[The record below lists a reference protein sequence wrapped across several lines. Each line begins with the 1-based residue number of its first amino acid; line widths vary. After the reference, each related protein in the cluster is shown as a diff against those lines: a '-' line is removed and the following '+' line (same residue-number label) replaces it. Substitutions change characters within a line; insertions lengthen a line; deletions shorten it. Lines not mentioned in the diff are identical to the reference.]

1 MRSPITNAGC
11 VKSQCA
17 QASTAA
23 SGRRWRQ
30 RTPVLGSAPTT
41 TPWAASFGCGVL
53 RQRLAAVVVDRYCA
67 SVARTQLTAESVV
80 DGRVPQALALSPDG
94 KWVAYVV
101 APVGRAGDH
110 PVSEVWVAA
119 VDGTGSPRRLT
130 SGEAYDSAPRWA
142 GDSLLV
148 YFLSDRAERGT
159 AQLHR
164 VGLVDGVVEAVTCWA
179 GGVSG
184 HLPLADPDL
193 VVVIA
198 ADEPSA
204 EDERRVRER
213 DDARVW
219 GERVRP
225 DRLRLLDVRS
235 REIRT
240 LDAFGDRHVVEV
252 VQRPDD
258 GILAVLTWST
268 PDVDPGLVEPGLHL
282 LDPDSGVTRDLGS
295 AAADASSLVWWPAD
309 DGWHLAYV
317 AKAPPALVGGHAVL
331 DVAVPVNEPA
341 GEHRNLTAGTTVCP
355 SNLVQVDAGLPLVL
369 VADGLDTAIHRLD
382 PVGPTL
388 VEVSRVDGLATS
400 LTTSRHGDAVAAVVS
415 TSYEPGNVHAG
426 PTCGPLTRLTDLRPE
441 LRDIRWGVQERLSY
455 EASDGLTL
463 DGLLILPAGRSHKD
477 GPFPLVTLVHGGPYE
492 RHADR
497 LMLGWHPSGQWLAT
511 AGYAVFLPN
520 PRGGQGHGHDF
531 AVRVAGAVGLDE
543 WTDICAGIDLLI
555 ADGVADPDRLG
566 IGGWSHGGFMAAWA
580 VGQTDRFKAAVM
592 GAGISDWGMLAA
604 TGEQG
609 PFEAALGGSSGW
621 EGTGPH
627 RHDLLSPISY
637 ASNIRTPVLI
647 LHGENDTNVP
657 VSQAEFFHRALRR
670 FGAEHKY
677 VVYPREN
684 HSIRE
689 RNHQLDVLRRTRAW
703 FDRWLG

>member
-1 MRSPITNAGC
+1 MAH
-11 VKSQCA
+11 
-17 QASTAA
+17 
-23 SGRRWRQ
+23 
-30 RTPVLGSAPTT
+30 
-41 TPWAASFGCGVL
+41 
-53 RQRLAAVVVDRYCA
+53 
-67 SVARTQLTAESVV
+67 TQLTAELVV
-80 DGRVPQALALSPDG
+80 DGRAPRTPALSPDG
-94 KWVAYVV
+94 RWVAYVV
-101 APVGRAGDH
+101 APGGQAGDH
-110 PVSEVWVAA
+110 PVSELWVAA
-119 VDGTGSPRRLT
+119 ADGTGSPRRLT
-130 SGEAYDSAPRWA
+130 SGEAHDSAPRWA
-142 GDSLLV
+142 ADSVVV

-159 AQLHR
+159 AQVHR
-164 VGLVDGVVEAVTCWA
+164 VGLVDGVVQALTSWS

-204 EDERRVRER
+204 EDERRARER

-235 REIRT
+235 REVRT
-240 LDAFGDRHVVEV
+240 PDGFGNRHVVEV
-252 VQRPDD
+252 ARRPDD
-258 GILAVLTWST
+258 GTLAVLTWST
-268 PDVDPGLVEPGLHL
+268 PDVDPGLVDPGLHL
-282 LDPDSGVTRDLGS
+282 LDPDGGGTRDLGP
-295 AAADASSLVWWPAD
+295 AAADASSLVWWSAD

-317 AKAPPALVGGHAVL
+317 AKTPPTLVGGHAVL
-331 DVAVPVNEPA
+331 DVAVPVSGPVS
-341 GEHRNLTAGTTVCP
+341 EHRNLTAGLTCCP
-355 SNLVQVDAGLPLVL
+355 IHLVQVDTGPPLAL

-382 PVGPTL
+382 PVGPDF
-388 VEVSRVDGLATS
+388 VEVYRVDGLAMS
-400 LTTSRHGDAVAAVVS
+400 LTANRHGDAVAAVLS
-415 TSYEPGNVHAG
+415 TSYEPQNVHAG
-426 PTCGPLTRLTDLRPE
+426 PTSGPLTRLTDLRPE

-463 DGLLILPAGRSHKD
+463 DGLLILPAGRSRED
-477 GPFPLVTLVHGGPYE
+477 GPFPLVTLVHGGPYD
-492 RHADR
+492 RHDDR
-497 LMLGWHPSGQWLAT
+497 LKLGWFPSGQGLAT

-520 PRGGQGHGHDF
+520 PRGGRGHGHDF
-531 AVRVAGAVGLDE
+531 AIRVAGAVGAEE
-543 WTDICAGIDLLI
+543 WTDICAGIDLLV

-604 TGEQG
+604 TGEEG
-609 PFEAALGGSSGW
+609 PFESALGGSSGW

-627 RHDLLSPISY
+627 RHDRLSPISY
-637 ASNIRTPVLI
+637 ASGVRTPVLI
-647 LHGENDTNVP
+647 LHGEDDTNVP

-670 FGAEHKY
+670 FGVEHTY
-677 VVYPREN
+677 VVYPREG
-684 HSIRE
+684 HRIRE

>member
-1 MRSPITNAGC
+1 MT
-11 VKSQCA
+11 
-17 QASTAA
+17 
-23 SGRRWRQ
+23 
-30 RTPVLGSAPTT
+30 
-41 TPWAASFGCGVL
+41 
-53 RQRLAAVVVDRYCA
+53 
-67 SVARTQLTAESVV
+67 RTQLTAELVV

-94 KWVAYVV
+94 RWVAYVV

-110 PVSEVWVAA
+110 PVGELWVAA
-119 VDGTGSPRRLT
+119 TDGGGAPRRLT
-130 SGEAYDSAPRWA
+130 SGEAHDSAPRWDA
-142 GDSLLV
+142 DSSLV

-164 VGLVDGVVEAVTCWA
+164 VRLVDGVVEAVTSWS

-198 ADEPSA
+198 ADEPST
-204 EDERRVRER
+204 EDERRRRER

-225 DRLRLLDVRS
+225 DRLRLLDVRR

-240 LDAFGDRHVVEV
+240 PDGFGDRHVVEV
-252 VQRPDD
+252 TQRPDD
-258 GILAVLTWST
+258 GMLAVLTWST
-268 PDVDPGLVEPGLHL
+268 PEVDPGLVEPALHL
-282 LDPDSGVTRDLGS
+282 FDPDRGRTRDLGP
-295 AAADASSLVWWPAD
+295 AAADASSLVWWSAD

-317 AKAPPALVGGHAVL
+317 AKTPPILVGGHAVL
-331 DVAVPVNEPA
+331 DVTVPVGGPV
-341 GEHRNLTAGTTVCP
+341 GEHRNLTAGTTSCP
-355 SNLVQVDAGLPLVL
+355 SDLVQVDTGPPLVL
-369 VADGLDTAIHRLD
+369 VADGLDTAIQRLD
-382 PVGPTL
+382 PLGPHL
-388 VEVSRVDGLATS
+388 VEMARVDGLATS
-400 LTTSRHGDAVAAVVS
+400 LTTNRRGDTVAVVVS

-426 PTCGPLTRLTDLRPE
+426 RACGPLTRLTDLRPE
-441 LRDIRWGVQERLSY
+441 LRDIRWGVQERLAY
-455 EASDGLTL
+455 EASDGLAL
-463 DGLLILPAGRSHKD
+463 DGLLILPAGRSPEE
-477 GPFPLVTLVHGGPYE
+477 GPFPLVTLVHGGPYN

-497 LMLGWHPSGQWLAT
+497 LMLGLDPFGQWLAT

-520 PRGGQGHGHDF
+520 PRGGKGHGHDF

-543 WTDICAGIDLLI
+543 WTDICAGIDLLV
-555 ADGVADPDRLG
+555 ADGVADPARLG

-580 VGQTDRFKAAVM
+580 VGQTDRFRAAVM

-604 TGEQG
+604 TGEEG
-609 PFEAALGGSSGW
+609 PFESALGGSSGW

-627 RHDLLSPISY
+627 RHDRLSPISY
-637 ASNIRTPVLI
+637 ASRIRTPVLI

-657 VSQAEFFHRALRR
+657 LAQAEFFHRALRR
-670 FGAEHKY
+670 FGVEHEY
-677 VVYPREN
+677 VVYPRAG

-689 RNHQLDVLRRTRAW
+689 RNHQLDLLRRTRAW

>member
-1 MRSPITNAGC
+1 M
-11 VKSQCA
+11 
-17 QASTAA
+17 
-23 SGRRWRQ
+23 
-30 RTPVLGSAPTT
+30 
-41 TPWAASFGCGVL
+41 
-53 RQRLAAVVVDRYCA
+53 DRA
-67 SVARTQLTAESVV
+67 QLTAEMVV
-80 DGRVPQALALSPDG
+80 DGRVPRALALSPDG

-101 APVGRAGDH
+101 APVGQAGVH
-110 PVSEVWVAA
+110 PVSELWAA
-119 VDGTGSPRRLT
+119 AADGTAPPRRLT
-130 SGEAYDSAPRWA
+130 SGEAYDSAPRWT
-142 GDSLLV
+142 GDSTAL

-164 VGLVDGVVEAVTCWA
+164 VGLFDGVVRAVTSWA

-198 ADEPSA
+198 PDPPSDE
-204 EDERRVRER
+204 DRRRERER

-225 DRLRLLDVRS
+225 DRLRLLDVRGG
-235 REIRT
+235 EVRT
-240 LDAFGDRHVVEV
+240 PDAFGDRHVVEV
-252 VQRPDD
+252 VRRPGD
-258 GILAVLTWST
+258 GILAALTWST
-268 PDVDPGLVEPGLHL
+268 PDVDPGLVEPALHL
-282 LDPDSGVTRDLGS
+282 LDSHTGVTRDLGP
-295 AAADASSLVWWPAD
+295 AAAGASSLVWWPAR
-309 DGWHLAYV
+309 DGWHLAYL
-317 AKAPPALVGGHAVL
+317 AKTPPALVGGHAVL
-331 DVAVPVNEPA
+331 DVAVPASGPA
-341 GEHRNLTAGTTVCP
+341 GGHRNLTAGMTACP
-355 SNLVQVDAGLPLVL
+355 SDLVQVDTGPPLVL

-382 PVGPTL
+382 PAGPNL
-388 VEVSRVDGLATS
+388 VEVSRMDGLATS
-400 LTTSRHGDAVAAVVS
+400 LTTNRDGAAIAAVVS

-426 PTCGPLTRLTDLRPE
+426 PTSGPLARLTDLGPE
-441 LRDIRWGVQERLSY
+441 LRDVRWGVQERLSY
-455 EASDGLTL
+455 KAFDGLAL
-463 DGLLILPAGRSHKD
+463 DGLLILPAGRSRAD
-477 GPFPLVTLVHGGPYE
+477 GPFPLVTIVHGGPYD

-497 LMLGWHPSGQWLAT
+497 LMLNWHPSGQWLAT

-520 PRGGQGHGHDF
+520 PRGGRGHGHDF

-543 WTDICAGIDLLI
+543 WTDIRAGIDMLV
-555 ADGVADPDRLG
+555 ASGVADPDRLG

-604 TGEQG
+604 TGEEG
-609 PFEAALGGSSGW
+609 RFESALGGSSGW

-627 RHDLLSPISY
+627 RHDRLSPISY
-637 ASNIRTPVLI
+637 ASRVRTPVLI

-657 VSQAEFFHRALRR
+657 VSQAEFFYRALRG
-670 FGAEHKY
+670 FGVEHTY
-677 VVYPREN
+677 VVYPREG